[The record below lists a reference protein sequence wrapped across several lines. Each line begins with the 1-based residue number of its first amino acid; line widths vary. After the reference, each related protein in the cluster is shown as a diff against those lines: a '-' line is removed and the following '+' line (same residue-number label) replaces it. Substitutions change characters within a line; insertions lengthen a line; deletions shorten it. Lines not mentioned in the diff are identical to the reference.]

1 MNINLQHPIVAL
13 ANERMPRQM
22 ILDLPEV
29 AVALD
34 EDAAN
39 LQKHCEAGEIDGW
52 DAGTGGKAR
61 WRVHRDSV
69 LEFLTNRSMGIRRTA
84 TQRVPRQQPLS
95 LSHGTAQGKP
105 KTKGK

>member
-1 MNINLQHPIVAL
+1 MTINYQHPIVAY
-13 ANERMPRQM
+13 ANERLPRHT

-29 AVALD
+29 AVALN

-69 LEFLTNRSMGIRRTA
+69 LEFLTCRSMGLRRTA
-84 TQRVPRQQPLS
+84 TQRVPKQQALS
-95 LSHGTAQGKP
+95 LGAGTAQGQK
-105 KTKGK
+105 KKKGR